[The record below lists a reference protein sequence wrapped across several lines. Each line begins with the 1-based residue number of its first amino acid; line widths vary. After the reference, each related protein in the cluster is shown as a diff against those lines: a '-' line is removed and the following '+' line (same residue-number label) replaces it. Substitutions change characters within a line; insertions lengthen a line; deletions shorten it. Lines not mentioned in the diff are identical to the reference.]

1 MPASEKIFAN
11 FGAASQLVISLLK
24 TSYIK
29 GLNIKLDSEST
40 TRIGKEGLRFFKF
53 NAKVMPAKPAPT
65 ITIGFCID
73 FISEISLCVNVLL
86 NYTNNFQIERN
97 NIKLITNWKND

>member
-1 MPASEKIFAN
+1 MCIRDS
-11 FGAASQLVISLLK
+11 
-24 TSYIK
+24 IK
-29 GLNIKLDSEST
+29 GLNIKLVSEST

-53 NAKVMPAKPAPT
+53 KANVMPAKPAPT

-73 FISEISLCVNVLL
+73 FISEILLCVNVLL

-97 NIKLITNWKND
+97 NIKPITNLKND